1 MFFLNNLFFIRIFVK
16 YYKYYYL
23 LKLTKKMK
31 TIILTLG
38 IMLSSSCVLFSQN
51 TTKNNSVNK
60 NKPISDSISTN
71 KQTNPSTQELDS
83 KQINTE
89 KTNDPTTTGSVKK
102 VINGKEVY
110 VKETEINGIKSS
122 VIYEPK

>member
-1 MFFLNNLFFIRIFVK
+1 
-16 YYKYYYL
+16 
-23 LKLTKKMK
+23 MK
-31 TIILTLG
+31 TTILTLG
-38 IMLSSSCVLFSQN
+38 FVLSSSCVLFSQN
-51 TTKNNSVNK
+51 TTKNNSVNE

-71 KQTNPSTQELDS
+71 KQTNPSTQEVDS

-110 VKETEINGIKSS
+110 VKETEVNGIKSS